1 MYSFIAWDV
10 PTILTLL
17 LFIALVIVL
26 GHKINSKKSNSKDNK
41 NNNNNKQTNANSKL
55 QSIIYFLLFLKT
67 HKQENISNK
76 PKIIQW
82 SISFYPVILL
92 VLVLRSF
99 LAEPFQIPSNSMM
112 PTLFTGDF
120 ILVNKFIYGIR
131 LPVINTKIIPI
142 SEPKYGDILV
152 FRYPN
157 YEKNK
162 DKKGLDY
169 IKRVI
174 GTPGDKISYKNDK
187 LIVNNK
193 EVKYQNLANY
203 QGIESGADMT
213 GFKHKTTKLDN
224 VEYQIL
230 LHPNQASK
238 FFAKCPSNI
247 QEQLEEYPY
256 LEAHPQAQ
264 KCSAKFVT
272 KIPKGYYFVMGDNR
286 SRSADSRFW
295 GFVPEE
301 FILGKAF
308 FIWMHYDKSFKFSR
322 LGTIK

>member
-10 PTILTLL
+10 PTILALL
-17 LFIALVIVL
+17 LFIALIIVVW
-26 GHKINSKKSNSKDNK
+26 HKIISKNSISKKDSKDNEQA
-41 NNNNNKQTNANSKL
+41 NTNNKLLSA
-55 QSIIYFLLFLKT
+55 IYFLLFLKT
-67 HKQENISNK
+67 HKQESISNK
-76 PKIIQW
+76 PKIVQW

-112 PTLFTGDF
+112 PTLLTGDF

-142 SEPKYGDILV
+142 SSPKYGDILV

-157 YEKNK
+157 YEKNN

-174 GTPGDKISYKNDK
+174 GIPGDEVIYTNDR

-203 QGIESGADMT
+203 QGVESGAGMT
-213 GFKHKTTKLDN
+213 GFKHKITKLN
-224 VEYQIL
+224 GVKYQIL
-230 LHPNQASK
+230 LHPSHSSK
-238 FFAKCPSNI
+238 FFAKCTDNI
-247 QEQLEEYPY
+247 QEQLEKHPY
-256 LEAHPQAQ
+256 LESHPQAQ
-264 KCSAKFVT
+264 KCSGKFT
-272 KIPKGYYFVMGDNR
+272 MIIPKGYYFVMGDNR

-301 FILGKAF
+301 FILGRAF
-308 FIWMHYDKSFKFSR
+308 FIWMHYDDSFKFSR
-322 LGTIK
+322 LGVIH